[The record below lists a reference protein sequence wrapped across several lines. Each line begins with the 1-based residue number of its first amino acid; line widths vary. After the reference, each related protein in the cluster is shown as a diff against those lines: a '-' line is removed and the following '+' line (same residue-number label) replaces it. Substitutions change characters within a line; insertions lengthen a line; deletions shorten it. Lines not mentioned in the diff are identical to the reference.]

1 MRVSIIFLV
10 MIVLVMAVKI
20 CIIVLV
26 NAIMGSK
33 GENVM
38 DAVKFFKERQRMCD
52 TYAGE
57 CFGCPLSGEPCGFR
71 DADAERVVGAVEK
84 WSAAHPRKTRQS
96 VFLERY
102 PEAQIDDNGVLCV
115 CPASMSPLYRK
126 CGGGCRNIHI
136 PCGNCRSEFWSQEVQ

>member
-1 MRVSIIFLV
+1 MRASIIFLV

-20 CIIVLV
+20 CIIALAD
-26 NAIMGSK
+26 AIMGIK

-52 TYAGE
+52 TYAGD

-84 WSAAHPRKTRQS
+84 WSAAHPRKTRQD
-96 VFLERY
+96 VFLEQYPNAIVNAKGTVEIWPCAVEKNMQNVRY
-102 PEAQIDDNGVLCV
+102 CNSLSCAD
-115 CPASMSPLYRK
+115 
-126 CGGGCRNIHI
+126 CR
-136 PCGNCRSEFWSQEVQ
+136 REFWTKEVE